1 MFMKNKEIADIFE
14 KMADI
19 LEFKGEIPFKVNAY
33 RKASRV
39 IKDLQEDIEDV
50 WQEGKLRELPGIGD
64 ALVKKID
71 EYLKSGKISKF
82 EEISRDVSPELM
94 NLLNIQNLG
103 TKTLALAHKNLNV
116 NKIHDLL
123 RVIADGSLAQL
134 PGMGQKKVENI
145 QKGIQFFL
153 SAQERI
159 SIGKALPIV
168 EDLIEQLKNK
178 LKIDKISPA
187 GSVRR
192 MRETVGDID
201 ILVASDRAKEVI
213 NAFISLPQVADVS
226 AAGETK
232 ASVRLKNDGIQ
243 VDLRVVSPGSF
254 GAAQQYFTGS
264 QAHNVKLRGIAKKQG
279 LKINEYGVF
288 RDEQK
293 IAGVSEQEV
302 YRTIGLDWIPPEMRE
317 DRSEIELAAEGKLPK
332 LIEMKDIQGD
342 LHVHSTYSDGHASI
356 QLMAHQA
363 REMGYKYIGICDHSR
378 SAQYAQGLSIE
389 RLLNQIN
396 EIDQINQNLNNF
408 RVLKGTEVD
417 ILSDGLL
424 DFPDEILA
432 KLDIVIASIHSAFTK
447 SPTDRILKAMENPY
461 VDIIGHPT
469 GRLISQRGGYE
480 IDLSKI
486 FEKAR
491 EIGTALEINAYP
503 DRLDLS
509 DINARKA
516 AEMGILLAI
525 NTDSHEPETLS
536 FIKYGI
542 GTARRAWLTKANVL
556 NCMSFAQIIRW
567 KKQRISTKG

>member
-1 MFMKNKEIADIFE
+1 MKNRAIADIFE

-19 LEFKGEIPFKVNAY
+19 LEFKGENPFKVNAY

-39 IKDLQEDIEDV
+39 MKDLQQDV
-50 WQEGKLRELPGIGD
+50 ENIWQQGKLRELPGIGE

-71 EYLKSGKISKF
+71 EYLKSGKISKY
-82 EEISRDVSPELM
+82 EEISRDVSPDLM

-103 TKTLALAHKNLNV
+103 PKTLALAHKNLKV
-116 NKIHDLL
+116 NNIQDLS

-168 EDLIEQLKNK
+168 EDLIEQLNK
-178 LKIDKISPA
+178 KAQIDKISPA

-201 ILVASDRAKEVI
+201 ILVATDKAEEVI
-213 NAFISLPQVADVS
+213 TAFISLPQVADVF

-232 ASVRLKNDGIQ
+232 ASVRLKKEGVQ
-243 VDLRVVSPGSF
+243 VDLRVVAPDSF

-264 QAHNVKLRGIAKKQG
+264 QAHNVKLRAIAKKQG

-288 RDEQK
+288 RDEK
-293 IAGVSEQEV
+293 KVAGEFEEEV
-302 YRTIGLDWIPPEMRE
+302 YRVIGLDWIPPEMRE
-317 DRSEIELAAEGKLPK
+317 DRGEIELAAEEKMPQ
-332 LIEMKDIQGD
+332 LIEMKDILGD

-356 QLMAHQA
+356 QVMAENA
-363 REMGYKYIGICDHSR
+363 KEMGYRYIGICDHSR
-378 SAQYAQGLSIE
+378 SAQYAQGLSLE
-389 RLLNQIN
+389 KLLDQIN
-396 EIDQINQNLNNF
+396 EIDQINKSLHNF

-424 DFPDEILA
+424 DYPDEILA
-432 KLDIVIASIHSAFTK
+432 KLDIVIASIHSGFTK
-447 SPTDRILKAMENPY
+447 SPTDRILKVMENPY

-480 IDLSKI
+480 IDLNKI

-491 EIGTALEINAYP
+491 ETGTALEINAYP

-509 DINARKA
+509 DINAKQA
-516 AEMGILLAI
+516 AEMGIMIAI
-525 NTDSHEPETLS
+525 NTDAHEPENMD
-536 FIKYGI
+536 FMKYGV
-542 GTARRAWLTKANVL
+542 GTARRAWLTTANIL
-556 NCMSFAQIIRW
+556 NCLSSDQILSW
-567 KKQRISTKG
+567 KKRRISTRG

>member
-1 MFMKNKEIADIFE
+1 MKNREIADIFE

-39 IKDLQEDIEDV
+39 IKDLQEDIEQV

-71 EYLKSGKISKF
+71 EYLTSGKISKF
-82 EEISRDVSPELM
+82 EEISRDVPPELL

-103 TKTLALAHKNLNV
+103 PKTLALVHKNLNV
-116 NKIHDLL
+116 KKIQDLL

-168 EDLIEQLKNK
+168 EDLIEQLKTK
-178 LKIDKISPA
+178 LRIDKISPA

-192 MRETVGDID
+192 MRETAGDID
-201 ILVASDRAKEVI
+201 ILVASDKAKEVI
-213 NAFISLPQVADVS
+213 NTFISLPQVADVA

-232 ASVRLKNDGIQ
+232 ASVRLKNGGIQ

-264 QAHNVKLRGIAKKQG
+264 QAHNIKLRGIAKKQG

-288 RDEQK
+288 RDDKK
-293 IAGVSEQEV
+293 IAGISEQDV
-302 YRTIGLDWIPPEMRE
+302 YRTIDLEWIPPEMRE
-317 DRSEIELAAEGKLPK
+317 DRGEIELAAEGKLPQ

-356 QLMAHQA
+356 HTMAQQA

-389 RLLNQIN
+389 KLLDQIN
-396 EIDQINQNLNNF
+396 EIDQINQNFKNF

-417 ILSDGLL
+417 ILSDGSL

-480 IDLSKI
+480 IDLNKI
-486 FEKAR
+486 FEKAI
-491 EIGTALEINAYP
+491 ETATALEINAYP
-503 DRLDLS
+503 NRLDLS

-516 AEMGILLAI
+516 AEMGVMLAI
-525 NTDSHEPETLS
+525 NTDSHEPETMS
-536 FIKYGI
+536 FMKYGL
-542 GTARRAWLTKANVL
+542 GTARRAWLTTANVL
-556 NCMSFAQIIRW
+556 NCLSFDQIINW
-567 KKQRISTKG
+567 KKQKISTKG

>member
-1 MFMKNKEIADIFE
+1 MKNREIADIFE
-14 KMADI
+14 RMANI

-50 WQEGKLRELPGIGD
+50 WQQGKLRELPGIGN

-82 EEISRDVSPELM
+82 EEISRDVSPDLL

-103 TKTLALAHKNLNV
+103 PKTLALAHKNLNV
-116 NKIHDLL
+116 NNIQDLL

-168 EDLIEQLKNK
+168 ENIIEQLQSKVE
-178 LKIDKISPA
+178 IEQISSA
-187 GSVRR
+187 GSIRR

-201 ILVASDRAKEVI
+201 ILVASDKAKEVI
-213 NAFISLPQVADVS
+213 NTFISFPQVADVS

-243 VDLRVVSPGSF
+243 VDLRVVSLDSF

-293 IAGVSEQEV
+293 IAGVSEEEV
-302 YRTIGLDWIPPEMRE
+302 YRIIGLDWIPPEMRE
-317 DRSEIELAAEGKLPK
+317 DQGEIEIAAEGKLPH
-332 LIEMKDIQGD
+332 LIEMKDILGD
-342 LHVHSTYSDGHASI
+342 LHIHSTYSDGHASI
-356 QLMAHQA
+356 SWMAEKAH
-363 REMGYKYIGICDHSR
+363 EFGYRYIAICDHSQ
-378 SAQYAQGLSIE
+378 SAKYAQGLSIE
-389 RLLNQIN
+389 KLLDQIKEIN
-396 EIDQINQNLNNF
+396 EINQNSSDF
-408 RVLKGTEVD
+408 KVFKGIEVD
-417 ILSDGLL
+417 ILSDGSL
-424 DFPDEILA
+424 DYPDEILEQ
-432 KLDIVIASIHSAFTK
+432 LDLVIASIHSGFTK
-447 SPTDRILKAMENPY
+447 SPTDRILKAMENQL

-480 IDLSKI
+480 IDLNKI

-491 EIGTALEINAYP
+491 ETGTALEINAYP

-509 DINARKA
+509 DINAKKA
-516 AEMGILLAI
+516 AEMGIMIAI
-525 NTDSHEPETLS
+525 NTDAHEPENLN
-536 FIKYGI
+536 FMKYGI

-556 NCMSFAQIIRW
+556 NCSSSDQIIEW